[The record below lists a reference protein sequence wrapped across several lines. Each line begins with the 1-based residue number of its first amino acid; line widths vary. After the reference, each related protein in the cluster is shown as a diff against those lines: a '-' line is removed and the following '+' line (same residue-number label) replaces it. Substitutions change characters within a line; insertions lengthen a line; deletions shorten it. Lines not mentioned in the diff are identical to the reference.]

1 MERIRAI
8 LRKMKDIPKEICISP
23 TDDVKK
29 DYITTPPI
37 FFNASAIPISKSLT
51 FKGAPLGCG
60 TDVWRMSEE
69 VWLITDNYL
78 SELGLDKQTY
88 TAWELNKKLQLISKH
103 PECIVEKYDTMN
115 WTESTFDTITH
126 IADYISADYNN
137 EHDDYY
143 SYFYFIYNNI
153 IVFIISDSEISKT
166 STSKSIIRYS
176 PCGAYRTVGL
186 YSLPTIQF
194 KYVKSQIDICD
205 LDKIKK
211 IFKFLSAF

>member
-1 MERIRAI
+1 MERIREI
-8 LRKMKDIPKEICISP
+8 LGIMNDIPKGICISP

-29 DYITTPPI
+29 DYITTIPSI
-37 FFNASAIPISKSLT
+37 FLT
-51 FKGAPLGCG
+51 
-60 TDVWRMSEE
+60 
-69 VWLITDNYL
+69 ITDSYL

-88 TAWELNKKLQLISKH
+88 SERELNENLQLISKH

-137 EHDDYY
+137 EHDYY
-143 SYFYFIYNNI
+143 YCCIFFIYNNI
-153 IVFIISDSEISKT
+153 IVFIVSDSEISKP
-166 STSKSIIRYS
+166 SIQY
-176 PCGAYRTVGL
+176 
-186 YSLPTIQF
+186 

-211 IFKFLSAF
+211 TFKFLSAF